1 MSHHFQSPQVIE
13 NVSKE
18 EIAFSLCDEKNS
30 MEGIF
35 RDPQYA
41 VGEMLTRIFHQN
53 AQNVGFLP

>member
-1 MSHHFQSPQVIE
+1 VIE

-35 RDPQYA
+35 RDPLEILKNHA
-41 VGEMLTRIFHQN
+41 
-53 AQNVGFLP
+53 

>member
-18 EIAFSLCDEKNS
+18 EITFSLCDEKNS

-35 RDPQYA
+35 R
-41 VGEMLTRIFHQN
+41 GSLN
-53 AQNVGFLP
+53 KS